1 MSTGTLFEALQRIP
15 DHRTKKGRRFPLA
28 AIVAISLAAMLSGAN
43 DLMAI
48 FRWGRRLSPKALQ
61 ALGVDKKRK
70 KAPCHATYHYVF
82 QSISADDLA
91 LALGCLVTSEDG
103 LGHVAID
110 GKRLRGSQHET
121 SPGVHML
128 HGFSTKLQAAVGSL
142 VVPPDSGECI
152 EALEL
157 IKSLPLE
164 GAVVT
169 GDAAFT
175 FKPIVEAIRQ
185 RGGDYFLFVKA
196 NQPELQSELARA
208 FGDPRLRG
216 DMRFPLRRGSLPFR
230 EHPPGGVIPLIL
242 NAQRP
247 SKKPMAASKRAGLP
261 CAPSFLLALT
271 RIGPDLQRF
280 AGSSAGAK

>member
-1 MSTGTLFEALQRIP
+1 MPWQGAGHLMSTGTLFAALQSIP

-28 AIVAISLAAMLSGAN
+28 AILAISLAAMLSGAN

-61 ALGVDKKRK
+61 ALGVDEKRK

-82 QSISADDLA
+82 QALLADDLA
-91 LALGCLVTSEDG
+91 KALGCLVRSEDG

-128 HGFSTKLQAAVGSL
+128 HAFSTKLAAAVGSL

-157 IKSLPLE
+157 IKGLPLE

-175 FKPIVEAIRQ
+175 YLPIVEAIRKG
-185 RGGDYFLFVKA
+185 GGDYFLFVKA

-208 FGDPRLRG
+208 FGDI
-216 DMRFPLRRGSLPFR
+216 
-230 EHPPGGVIPLIL
+230 PPYG
-242 NAQRP
+242 R
-247 SKKPMAASKRAGLP
+247 S
-261 CAPSFLLALT
+261 
-271 RIGPDLQRF
+271 
-280 AGSSAGAK
+280 

>member
-1 MSTGTLFEALQRIP
+1 MTKGTLYTALQSIP

-28 AIVAISLAAMLSGAN
+28 AILAISIAAMLSGAN

-82 QSISADDLA
+82 QSISADDLTR
-91 LALGCLVTSEDG
+91 ALGALVATDDS

-110 GKRLRGSQHET
+110 GKRLRGSQHES

-128 HGFSTKLQAAVGSL
+128 NAFSSKLQAAVGSL
-142 VVPPDSGECI
+142 TVPPDSGEAV

-157 IKSLPLE
+157 IKNLPLD

-175 FKPIVEAIRQ
+175 YLSVVEAIRE
-185 RGGDYFLFVKA
+185 RGGDYFLFVKG

-208 FGDPRLRG
+208 FGDTPPCGR
-216 DMRFPLRRGSLPFR
+216 DCRRSGNTR
-230 EHPPGGVIPLIL
+230 
-242 NAQRP
+242 R
-247 SKKPMAASKRAGLP
+247 AA
-261 CAPSFLLALT
+261 
-271 RIGPDLQRF
+271 
-280 AGSSAGAK
+280 

>member
-1 MSTGTLFEALQRIP
+1 MGTGTLFEALQSIP
-15 DHRTKKGRRFPLA
+15 DHRTKKGTRFPLA
-28 AIVAISLAAMLSGAN
+28 AILAIAIAAMLSGAN
-43 DLMAI
+43 DLRAI

-82 QSISADDLA
+82 KQLPACELA
-91 LALGCLVTSEDG
+91 KALGCLVHSEDG

-110 GKRLRGSQHET
+110 GKRLRGSQCET

-128 HGFSTKLQAAVGSL
+128 HAFSTKLRAAAGSL
-142 VVPPDSGECI
+142 AVPPDSGEAV

-175 FKPIVEAIRQ
+175 YRPIAEAIKK

-196 NQPELQSELARA
+196 NQPELEAELARA
-208 FGDPRLRG
+208 FRDIPPCGGDRRRSRG
-216 DMRFPLRRGSLPFR
+216 AS
-230 EHPPGGVIPLIL
+230 
-242 NAQRP
+242 Q
-247 SKKPMAASKRAGLP
+247 AA
-261 CAPSFLLALT
+261 
-271 RIGPDLQRF
+271 
-280 AGSSAGAK
+280 

>member
-1 MSTGTLFEALQRIP
+1 MSTRTLFEALEAIP

-28 AIVAISLAAMLSGAN
+28 AILAISLAAMLSGAN
-43 DLMAI
+43 DLRAI

-82 QSISADDLA
+82 QSISVDDLVA
-91 LALGCLVTSEDG
+91 ALGALVNTEDG

-121 SPGVHML
+121 SPGVHLL
-128 HGFSTKLQAAVGSL
+128 HAFSTKLQAAVGSL
-142 VVPPDSGECI
+142 QVPPDSGEVI

-157 IKSLPLE
+157 IKSLPLQ

-175 FKPIVEAIRQ
+175 FGTVVEAIRQ
-185 RGGDYFLFVKA
+185 GGGDYFLFVKG
-196 NQPELQSELARA
+196 NQPELKAELKRA
-208 FGDPRLRG
+208 FGDVSPCGDHRG
-216 DMRFPLRRGSLPFR
+216 GP
-230 EHPPGGVIPLIL
+230 
-242 NAQRP
+242 AQKQR
-247 SKKPMAASKRAGLP
+247 AA
-261 CAPSFLLALT
+261 
-271 RIGPDLQRF
+271 
-280 AGSSAGAK
+280 

>member
-1 MSTGTLFEALQRIP
+1 MSTGTLFAALESIP

-28 AIVAISLAAMLSGAN
+28 AILAISIAAMLSGAN
-43 DLMAI
+43 DLMTI

-61 ALGVDKKRK
+61 ALGVDKKRR

-82 QSISADDLA
+82 QAISAEDLA
-91 LALGCLVTSEDG
+91 RALGHLVAADGG

-110 GKRLRGSQHET
+110 GKRLRGSQRET

-128 HGFSTKLQAAVGSL
+128 NAFSTKLQAAVGSL
-142 VVPPDSGECI
+142 VVPPDSGEVI

-175 FKPIVEAIRQ
+175 FKRVVEAIRKK
-185 RGGDYFLFVKA
+185 GGDYFLFVKA
-196 NQPELQSELARA
+196 NQPELEAELERA
-208 FGDPRLRG
+208 FGDVSPSGRG
-216 DMRFPLRRGSLPFR
+216 RRGPA
-230 EHPPGGVIPLIL
+230 HD
-242 NAQRP
+242 QRT
-247 SKKPMAASKRAGLP
+247 A
-261 CAPSFLLALT
+261 
-271 RIGPDLQRF
+271 
-280 AGSSAGAK
+280 